1 MRCRIEPLDLVCHG
15 GRRNRKRPVP
25 TIVCTLAV
33 RSEVGPPDRARL
45 VVGEEKPGPVS
56 REPARLC
63 QGRLPSLV
71 IVQCLNAAPG
81 PGVDNTGG
89 QVEAVDLVRT
99 GHGDEE

>member
-1 MRCRIEPLDLVCHG
+1 MLEAYRIAAAMAVAEIEKAGPHDRVY
-15 GRRNRKRPVP
+15 
-25 TIVCTLAV
+25 LAV

-81 PGVDNTGG
+81 PGAYNTGG